1 MAESAGEKTE
11 MPTPKKLRDARQKGQ
26 VCTSKDITSTAILV
40 VLFALLAW
48 MGVAL
53 MEDMEGMLRFLSG
66 RIAENDAA
74 SVGESSKLATLLI
87 CKHSFIFVC
96 VAALIGIVG
105 NVAQIGVLFTFEPII
120 PKLEKLNP
128 VEGAKK
134 IFSMKNLFEFLK
146 NVVKVSFL
154 GYLLY
159 KIIWA
164 SVPEL
169 LTMCYG
175 TVDDIFPCLKLMLKR
190 LAVYTAFGYI
200 VIAIV
205 DRLFQGRNF
214 TKQMMMTKD
223 EVKREY
229 KEMEGS
235 AEIKQAQRQF
245 RDEIMNGPDPASA
258 AKKANVVVTNPTRLA
273 AGIRYKVEE
282 APLPRLCALGAG
294 KTAKIIRETALAE
307 GIPVIEDVPLAR
319 SLYAKGR
326 IEEFVPEDLLE
337 PVAEVLKWAKKL
349 EDARREEAELDAVA
363 LDDLSPAAPSGTQRD
378 MADPDPPASS
388 HLSTKLPHQ
397 P

>member
-1 MAESAGEKTE
+1 MAESSGEKTE
-11 MPTPKKLRDARQKGQ
+11 MPTQKKLRDARQKGQ
-26 VCTSKDITSTAILV
+26 VCTSKDIVSTAILI
-40 VLFALLAW
+40 VLFAILGW

-53 MEDMEGMLRFLSG
+53 VDDGTMLLSYIGQRLGGDPADATRPAMGMT
-66 RIAENDAA
+66 
-74 SVGESSKLATLLI
+74 TLVI
-87 CKHSFIFVC
+87 CKHSFIFVV
-96 VAALIGIVG
+96 VAALIGIVA
-105 NVAQIGVLFTFEPII
+105 NAAQIGFLFTFEPII

-175 TVDDIFPCLKLMLKR
+175 TIDDIFPCLKVMLKR

-235 AEIKQAQRQF
+235 AEVKQAQRQF
-245 RDEIMNGPDPASA
+245 RDEILNGPDPRQAVS
-258 AKKANVVVTNPTRLA
+258 KANVVVTNPTHISV
-273 AGIRYKVEE
+273 GIRYAADE
-282 APLPRLCALGAG
+282 APLPRICALGRDWV
-294 KTAKIIRETALAE
+294 AKEMREEALSL
-307 GIPVIEDVPLAR
+307 GIPIIEDVPLAR
-319 SLYAKGR
+319 ALYAKGKV
-326 IEEFVPEDLLE
+326 EDFVPEDFLE
-337 PVAEVLKWAKKL
+337 PVAEILKWAKQL
-349 EDARREEAELDAVA
+349 QDARKEEEELDSVS
-363 LDDLSPAAPSGTQRD
+363 LEEL
-378 MADPDPPASS
+378 
-388 HLSTKLPHQ
+388 
-397 P
+397 

>member
-1 MAESAGEKTE
+1 MAESSGEKTE
-11 MPTPKKLRDARQKGQ
+11 MPTPKKLRDAREKGQ
-26 VCTSKDITSTAILV
+26 VCTSKDIVSTAILI
-40 VLFALLAW
+40 VLFALLGW

-53 MEDMEGMLRFLSG
+53 ADDIEMLLKFIGDSAPQDVDGAVR
-66 RIAENDAA
+66 EA
-74 SVGESSKLATLLI
+74 SALTMFVI
-87 CKHSFIFVC
+87 CKHSFIFVA
-96 VAALIGIVG
+96 VAAVVGIAG
-105 NVAQIGVLFTFEPII
+105 NVSQIGFLFTLEPII

-154 GYLLY
+154 SYLLY

-164 SVPEL
+164 SIPEL

-175 TVDDIFPCLKLMLKR
+175 TIDDIFPCLKVMLKR

-200 VIAIV
+200 VIAVV

-235 AEIKQAQRQF
+235 VEIKQAQRQF
-245 RDEIMNGPDPASA
+245 RDELLNGPDPVKAT
-258 AKKANVVVTNPTRLA
+258 KKANVVVTNPTRLA
-273 AGIRYKVEE
+273 VGIRFVADE
-282 APLPRLCALGAG
+282 APLPRIVALGADRV
-294 KTAKIIRETALAE
+294 AKIIRETALEE

-319 SLYAKGR
+319 ALYAKGR
-326 IEEFVPEDLLE
+326 LEDFVPDDFLE
-337 PVAEVLKWAKKL
+337 PVAEILKWAKRL
-349 EDARREEAELDAVA
+349 EDARKEEAELDSVK
-363 LDDLSPAAPSGTQRD
+363 LEDL
-378 MADPDPPASS
+378 
-388 HLSTKLPHQ
+388 
-397 P
+397 

>member
-26 VCTSKDITSTAILV
+26 VCSSKDITSTAILI
-40 VLFALLAW
+40 VLFAVLAW

-53 MEDMEGMLRFLSG
+53 MEDMEGLLRFLSG
-66 RIAENDAA
+66 SIAENNAEA
-74 SVGESSKLATLLI
+74 VGESSKLTVFYIL
-87 CKHSFIFVC
+87 KHSFIFVF
-96 VAALIGIVG
+96 VAAVIGIVG
-105 NVAQIGVLFTFEPII
+105 NVTQIGFLFTFEPII
-120 PKLEKLNP
+120 PKMEKLNP

-146 NVVKVSFL
+146 NVAKVSFL

-164 SVPEL
+164 SAPEL

-190 LAVYTAFGYI
+190 LAIYTAFGYI

-245 RDEIMNGPDPASA
+245 RDEILNGPDPAAA
-258 AKKANVVVTNPTRLA
+258 AKKSNVVVTNPTRLA
-273 AGIRYKVEE
+273 VGIRYNAEE
-282 APLPRLCALGAG
+282 SPLPRICAIGAG
-294 KTAKIIRETALAE
+294 ETARIIRETALAE
-307 GIPVIEDVPLAR
+307 GIPVMEDKPLAR
-319 SLYAKGR
+319 ALYAKGK
-326 IEEFVPEDLLE
+326 VEDFIPDSLIE
-337 PVAEVLKWAKKL
+337 PVAEVLKWAKQIQ
-349 EDARREEAELDAVA
+349 DARKEEEELDSVTVE
-363 LDDLSPAAPSGTQRD
+363 DL
-378 MADPDPPASS
+378 
-388 HLSTKLPHQ
+388 
-397 P
+397 

>member
-11 MPTPKKLRDARQKGQ
+11 MPTQKKLRDARQKGQ
-26 VCTSKDITSTAILV
+26 VCTSKDITSTAILIA
-40 VLFALLAW
+40 LFALLAW

-53 MEDMEGMLRFLSG
+53 MDDMEELIKFLGSTIG
-66 RIAENDAA
+66 RDGTGDVREPGKMAA
-74 SVGESSKLATLLI
+74 FLI
-87 CKHSFIFVC
+87 CKHSFLFVF
-96 VAALIGIVG
+96 VAAIIGVVG
-105 NVAQIGVLFTFEPII
+105 NVAQIGFLFTFEPLI

-175 TVDDIFPCLKLMLKR
+175 TVDDIFPSLKLMLKR

-235 AEIKQAQRQF
+235 QEVKQAQRQF
-245 RDEIMNGPDPASA
+245 RDEILNGPDPVKA
-258 AKKANVVVTNPTRLA
+258 AKKSNVVVTNPTRLA
-273 AGIRYKVEE
+273 VGIRYKADE
-282 APLPRLCALGAG
+282 APLPRICAIGAG
-294 KTAKIIRETALAE
+294 AVARVIRETALAE
-307 GIPVIEDVPLAR
+307 GIPVMEDRPLAR
-319 SLYAKGR
+319 ALYAKGK
-326 IEEFVPEDLLE
+326 IDDFIPDSLIE
-337 PVAEVLKWAKKL
+337 PVAEVLKWAKQL
-349 EDARREEAELDAVA
+349 EDARKEEAELDSVT
-363 LDDLSPAAPSGTQRD
+363 LDSIDVPEAPGIDKTE
-378 MADPDPPASS
+378 
-388 HLSTKLPHQ
+388 KIE
-397 P
+397 

>member
-1 MAESAGEKTE
+1 MAESSGEKTE

-26 VCTSKDITSTAILV
+26 VCSSKDIVSTAILI
-40 VLFALLAW
+40 VLFAVLGW
-48 MGVAL
+48 MGIAL
-53 MEDMEGMLRFLSG
+53 VDDGSMLLSYIG
-66 RIAENDAA
+66 NRLAGDPFDATYPA
-74 SVGESSKLATLLI
+74 IGIATLVI
-87 CKHSFIFVC
+87 CKHSFIFVF
-96 VAALIGIVG
+96 VAAVIGIAA
-105 NVAQIGVLFTFEPII
+105 NTAQIGFLFTFEPLI

-134 IFSMKNLFEFLK
+134 IFCAKNFFEFLK

-154 GYLLY
+154 SYLLY

-200 VIAIV
+200 VIAVV

-245 RDEIMNGPDPASA
+245 RDEVMNGENPAKA
-258 AKKANVVVTNPTRLA
+258 AKKSNVVVTNPTRLA
-273 AGIRYKVEE
+273 VGIRFNAEE
-282 APLPRLCALGAG
+282 SPLPTICAMGAG
-294 KTAKIIRETALAE
+294 PVAKIIRETALAE
-307 GIPVIEDVPLAR
+307 GIPLMEDKPLAR
-319 SLYAKGR
+319 ALYAEGK
-326 IEEFVPEDLLE
+326 IDDIIPDSLIE
-337 PVAEVLKWAKKL
+337 PVAEVLKWAKQL
-349 EDARREEAELDAVA
+349 EDARKEEEELDSVS
-363 LDDLSPAAPSGTQRD
+363 LEDL
-378 MADPDPPASS
+378 
-388 HLSTKLPHQ
+388 
-397 P
+397 

>member
-1 MAESAGEKTE
+1 MADSAGEKTE
-11 MPTPKKLRDARQKGQ
+11 LPTPKKLRDARQKGQ

-48 MGVAL
+48 VGVTL
-53 MEDMEGMLRFLSG
+53 MNDMEGLLRFLSG
-66 RIAENDAA
+66 RIAENDDAA
-74 SVGESSKLATLLI
+74 VRESSAMAVLI
-87 CKHSFIFVC
+87 ILKHSFIFVA
-96 VAALIGIVG
+96 VAAVVGIIG
-105 NVAQIGVLFTFEPII
+105 NVAQVGFLFTFEPII
-120 PKLEKLNP
+120 PKLEKLSP

-134 IFSMKNLFEFLK
+134 IFSAKNFFEFLK

-229 KEMEGS
+229 KDMEGS
-235 AEIKQAQRQF
+235 AEIKQAQREF
-245 RDEIMNGPDPASA
+245 RNEILNGSDPVKA
-258 AKKANVVVTNPTRLA
+258 AKQSNVVVTNPTHLA
-273 AGIRYKVEE
+273 VGIRYKVEE
-282 APLPRLCALGAG
+282 SPLPRICAMGEDD
-294 KTAKIIRETALAE
+294 TAKIIRETALAE
-307 GIPVIEDVPLAR
+307 GIPVMEDRPLAR
-319 SLYAKGR
+319 ALYAKGK
-326 IEEFVPEDLLE
+326 IDDFIPDSLIE
-337 PVAEVLKWAKKL
+337 PVAEVLKWAKQVQ
-349 EDARREEAELDAVA
+349 DARKEEEELDSVTI
-363 LDDLSPAAPSGTQRD
+363 DDL
-378 MADPDPPASS
+378 
-388 HLSTKLPHQ
+388 
-397 P
+397 

>member
-26 VCTSKDITSTAILV
+26 VCTSKDITSTAILI

-48 MGVAL
+48 MGIAL
-53 MEDMEGMLRFLSG
+53 MEDMEGLLRHLSG
-66 RIAENDAA
+66 TIEQND
-74 SVGESSKLATLLI
+74 VGALQQSSAMTAFLI
-87 CKHSFIFVC
+87 CKHSFIFVF
-96 VAALIGIVG
+96 VAAVIGIVG
-105 NVAQIGVLFTFEPII
+105 NVTQIGFLFTFEPII
-120 PKLEKLNP
+120 PKMEKLNP

-146 NVVKVSFL
+146 NVVKVCFL

-159 KIIWA
+159 KIIWE

-169 LTMCYG
+169 ITMCYG

-190 LAVYTAFGYI
+190 LAIYTAFGYI

-245 RDEIMNGPDPASA
+245 RDEILNGPDPVKA
-258 AKKANVVVTNPTRLA
+258 AKKSNVVVTNPTHLA
-273 AGIRYKVEE
+273 VGIRYRADE
-282 APLPRLCALGAG
+282 APLPRICALGAG
-294 KTAKIIRETALAE
+294 KIAKIIRETALEE
-307 GIPVIEDVPLAR
+307 GIPIMEDRPLAR
-319 SLYAKGR
+319 ALYAEGNV
-326 IEEFVPEDLLE
+326 EDFVPDSLIE
-337 PVAEVLKWAKKL
+337 PVAEVLKWAKQIQ
-349 EDARREEAELDAVA
+349 DARKEEAELDSVT
-363 LDDLSPAAPSGTQRD
+363 LEDL
-378 MADPDPPASS
+378 
-388 HLSTKLPHQ
+388 
-397 P
+397 

>member
-11 MPTPKKLRDARQKGQ
+11 LPTPKKLRDARQKGQ
-26 VCTSKDITSTAILV
+26 VCSSKDIVSTAILI
-40 VLFALLAW
+40 VLFALLGW
-48 MGVAL
+48 MGIAL
-53 MEDMEGMLRFLSG
+53 MDDASMLLGFVGQRLSG
-66 RIAENDAA
+66 DPAA
-74 SVGESSKLATLLI
+74 AIKEAMGLTAFVI
-87 CKHSFIFVC
+87 CKHSFIFVA
-96 VAALIGIVG
+96 VAAVIGIAA
-105 NVAQIGVLFTFEPII
+105 NAAQIGFLFTFEPII
-120 PKLEKLNP
+120 PKFEKLNP

-146 NVVKVSFL
+146 NVVKVCFL

-175 TVDDIFPCLKLMLKR
+175 TVDDIFPSLKLMLKR

-200 VIAIV
+200 VIAVV

-245 RDEIMNGPDPASA
+245 RDEILNGPDPAQA
-258 AKKANVVVTNPTRLA
+258 ARRANVVVTNPTHLA
-273 AGIRYKVEE
+273 VGIRFNAEE
-282 APLPRLCALGAG
+282 APLPRICALGSG
-294 KTAKIIRETALAE
+294 PTAKIIRETALAE
-307 GIPVIEDVPLAR
+307 GIPVMEDRPLAR
-319 SLYAKGR
+319 ALYANGK
-326 IEEFVPEDLLE
+326 IEEFIPDTLIE
-337 PVAEVLKWAKKL
+337 PVAEVLKWAKQIQ
-349 EDARREEAELDAVA
+349 DARKEEEELDAVS
-363 LDDLSPAAPSGTQRD
+363 LDPIPGGPSD
-378 MADPDPPASS
+378 FMV
-388 HLSTKLPHQ
+388 
-397 P
+397 

>member
-11 MPTPKKLRDARQKGQ
+11 LPTPKKLRDARQKGQ
-26 VCTSKDITSTAILV
+26 VCSSKDITSTAILV
-40 VLFALLAW
+40 VLFAVLAW

-53 MEDMEGMLRFLSG
+53 MEDMEELLLFLSG
-66 RIAENDAA
+66 RIAENNAD
-74 SVGESSKLATLLI
+74 SIGESSKMAAILI
-87 CKHSFIFVC
+87 CKHSFIFVF
-96 VAALIGIVG
+96 VAAVIGVVG
-105 NVAQIGVLFTFEPII
+105 NVAQIGFLFTFEPII
-120 PKLEKLNP
+120 PKMEKLNP

-175 TVDDIFPCLKLMLKR
+175 MVDDIFPCLKLMLKR
-190 LAVYTAFGYI
+190 LAIYTAFGYI

-245 RDEIMNGPDPASA
+245 RDEILNGPDPASA
-258 AKKANVVVTNPTRLA
+258 AKKSNVVVTNPTHLA
-273 AGIRYKVEE
+273 VGIRYNVDE
-282 APLPRLCALGAG
+282 APLPTICAIGSG
-294 KTAKIIRETALAE
+294 ETARIIRETALAE
-307 GIPVIEDVPLAR
+307 GIPVMEDRPLAR
-319 SLYAKGR
+319 ALYAEGKVDDF
-326 IEEFVPEDLLE
+326 IPDSLIE
-337 PVAEVLKWAKKL
+337 PVAEVLKWAKQLQDARKEEDELDSVTL
-349 EDARREEAELDAVA
+349 EDL
-363 LDDLSPAAPSGTQRD
+363 
-378 MADPDPPASS
+378 
-388 HLSTKLPHQ
+388 
-397 P
+397 

>member
-11 MPTPKKLRDARQKGQ
+11 MPTQKKLRDARQKGQ
-26 VCTSKDITSTAILV
+26 VCTSKDIVSTAILV
-40 VLFALLAW
+40 VLFALLGW

-53 MEDMEGMLRFLSG
+53 MEDMEQFIRFLG
-66 RIAENDAA
+66 GKVELNGVAEVRDSATLAA
-74 SVGESSKLATLLI
+74 LLI
-87 CKHSFIFVC
+87 CKYSFIFVF
-96 VAALIGIVG
+96 VAVVIGIVG
-105 NVAQIGVLFTFEPII
+105 NVAQIGFLFTFEPII

-134 IFSMKNLFEFLK
+134 IFSMKNVFEFLK
-146 NVVKVSFL
+146 NVVKVCFL
-154 GYLLY
+154 SYLLY
-159 KIIWA
+159 KIIWV

-235 AEIKQAQRQF
+235 QEVKQEQRRF
-245 RDEIMNGPDPASA
+245 RDEIMNGPDPAKA
-258 AKKANVVVTNPTRLA
+258 AKKSNVVVTNPTHLA
-273 AGIRYKVEE
+273 VGIRYNTEE
-282 APLPRLCALGAG
+282 APLPRICALGAG
-294 KTAKIIRETALAE
+294 NIAKIIREAALAE
-307 GIPVIEDVPLAR
+307 GIPIMEDRPLAR
-319 SLYAKGR
+319 ALYAKGK
-326 IEEFVPEDLLE
+326 VEDFIPDSLIE
-337 PVAEVLKWAKKL
+337 PVAEALKWAKQIQDARKEEEELDSVTL
-349 EDARREEAELDAVA
+349 EDL
-363 LDDLSPAAPSGTQRD
+363 
-378 MADPDPPASS
+378 
-388 HLSTKLPHQ
+388 
-397 P
+397 

>member
-1 MAESAGEKTE
+1 MAESSGEKTE
-11 MPTPKKLRDARQKGQ
+11 MPTPKKLRDAREKGQ
-26 VCTSKDITSTAILV
+26 VCTSKDIVSTAILI
-40 VLFALLAW
+40 VLFALLGW
-48 MGVAL
+48 MGMAL
-53 MEDMEGMLRFLSG
+53 TDDMEALLKFIGSNMPGEADGAVR
-66 RIAENDAA
+66 EA
-74 SVGESSKLATLLI
+74 SAMATLMI
-87 CKHSFIFVC
+87 CKHSFLFVA
-96 VAALIGIVG
+96 VAAVVGVAG
-105 NVAQIGVLFTFEPII
+105 NVAQIGFLFTFEPIL

-134 IFSMKNLFEFLK
+134 IFSMKNFFEFLK

-164 SVPEL
+164 SVPDL

-175 TVDDIFPCLKLMLKR
+175 TIDDIFPCLKLMLKR

-245 RDEIMNGPDPASA
+245 RDEILNGPDPRQAVS
-258 AKKANVVVTNPTRLA
+258 KANVVVTNPTHIA
-273 AGIRYKVEE
+273 VGIRYDAGE
-282 APLPRLCALGAG
+282 APLPRICAMGADRV
-294 KTAKIIRETALAE
+294 AKIIRETALAE
-307 GIPVIEDVPLAR
+307 GIPIMEDVPLAR
-319 SLYAKGR
+319 ALYAKGR
-326 IEEFVPEDLLE
+326 VEDFIPDDFLE
-337 PVAEVLKWAKKL
+337 PVAEILKWAKRI
-349 EDARREEAELDAVA
+349 EDARKEEAELDSVT
-363 LDDLSPAAPSGTQRD
+363 LEDL
-378 MADPDPPASS
+378 
-388 HLSTKLPHQ
+388 
-397 P
+397 

>member
-1 MAESAGEKTE
+1 MAESSGEKTE

-26 VCTSKDITSTAILV
+26 VCSSKDIVSTAILV

-53 MEDMEGMLRFLSG
+53 MNDMEELLRFLSG
-66 RIAENDAA
+66 RIAENNEI
-74 SVGESSKLATLLI
+74 SIRESSKFTALLI
-87 CKHSFIFVC
+87 CKHSFIFVV
-96 VAALIGIVG
+96 VAAVIGIVG
-105 NVAQIGVLFTFEPII
+105 NVTQIGFLFTFEPII

-128 VEGAKK
+128 VEGSKK

-146 NVVKVSFL
+146 NVVKVCFL

-164 SVPEL
+164 SVPEM

-190 LAVYTAFGYI
+190 LAIYTAFGYI

-235 AEIKQAQRQF
+235 QEIKQAQRQF
-245 RDEIMNGPDPASA
+245 RNEIMNGPDPAKA
-258 AKKANVVVTNPTRLA
+258 AKKANVVVTNPTHLA
-273 AGIRYKVEE
+273 VGIRYKVEE
-282 APLPRLCALGAG
+282 APLPRICALGEG
-294 KTAKIIRETALAE
+294 KIAKIIRETALAE
-307 GIPVIEDVPLAR
+307 GIPIMEDRPLAR
-319 SLYAKGR
+319 ALYAEGR
-326 IEEFVPEDLLE
+326 LEDFIPDSLIE
-337 PVAEVLKWAKKL
+337 PVAEILKWAKQIQDARKEEEELDSVTL
-349 EDARREEAELDAVA
+349 EDL
-363 LDDLSPAAPSGTQRD
+363 
-378 MADPDPPASS
+378 
-388 HLSTKLPHQ
+388 
-397 P
+397 

>member
-11 MPTPKKLRDARQKGQ
+11 LPTPKKLRDARQKGQ
-26 VCTSKDITSTAILV
+26 VCSSKDITSTAILI

-48 MGVAL
+48 MGMEL
-53 MEDMEGMLRFLSG
+53 TEDMEELLMFLSG
-66 RIAENDAA
+66 RIAENTED
-74 SVGESSKLATLLI
+74 SVLESSKMAVFLI
-87 CKHSFIFVC
+87 CKHSFVFVL
-96 VAALIGIVG
+96 VAAVIGIVG
-105 NVAQIGVLFTFEPII
+105 NVAQIGFLFTFDPII
-120 PKLEKLNP
+120 PKMEKLNP

-175 TVDDIFPCLKLMLKR
+175 TIDDIFPCLKLMLKR

-245 RDEIMNGPDPASA
+245 RDEILNGPDPAKA
-258 AKKANVVVTNPTRLA
+258 AKKSNVVITNPTHIA
-273 AGIRYKVEE
+273 VGVRYNVNE
-282 APLPRLCALGAG
+282 APLPTICAAGAG
-294 KTAKIIRETALAE
+294 ETARIIRETALAE
-307 GIPVIEDVPLAR
+307 GIPVMEDRPLAR
-319 SLYAKGR
+319 ALYANGK
-326 IEEFVPEDLLE
+326 IDDFIPDSLIE
-337 PVAEVLKWAKKL
+337 PVAEVLKWAKQIQ
-349 EDARREEAELDAVA
+349 DARKEEAELDGVS
-363 LDDLSPAAPSGTQRD
+363 LDEL
-378 MADPDPPASS
+378 PPVEGAESAENVE
-388 HLSTKLPHQ
+388 KGDVV
-397 P
+397 